1 MLWAMVRLRAP
12 SVVLVLLVLFSTH
25 STPLTTFG
33 DLALPEQEIIVQ
45 QDGLS
50 WTIFPL
56 IGDESPSDF
65 YSYAHFQ
72 SESPLVQGGN
82 SVLFL
87 YAHDQMLNLFII
99 HSARRDGTSERVA
112 SFDFGGLPRTAF
124 TLVKDDPDDSYWLSP
139 PSGTITWRW
148 SQGFTDGVV
157 LGGLTGEF
165 AITIYPQFND
175 AITRWLLISGS
186 VQGLQY
192 SELPSLNT
200 PVTLQVRLPDP
211 AASFTYLPT
220 APIVGES
227 VSFEASASRSS
238 AGPIVQYSWDFDG
251 NGLFDL
257 SSFRPSTTYTF
268 ETPGDYAVAL
278 RIVDSLGRTASQ
290 TTIVPVSR
298 EAIRVTR
305 LIKTFLPDFQTLPDY
320 HLFVE
325 LLIETNMTVF
335 GLGFKE
341 EPPEG
346 WRIQPMENGGAQLNT
361 SNSLEWVFLET
372 LHPGTLRKLTYRVDV
387 PPGEEPGVYRF
398 TGQVVSGSPQ
408 VISTI
413 QGDSEVRVIRSL
425 SIELAISHL
434 SDKGEIDLT
443 LGNYIRF
450 NQILQA
456 VALWQEGKPVPETDG
471 KRIDLNMMVRLV
483 AYWLTD
489 TPTNQSLPAGS
500 G

>member
-12 SVVLVLLVLFSTH
+12 ILVLVLWVLFSIHVAPVT
-25 STPLTTFG
+25 SFG
-33 DLALPEQEIIVQ
+33 DPAPPEQEIIVQ

-56 IGDESPSDF
+56 RGDESPSDF

-72 SESPLVQGGN
+72 SENPLVQGSS

-87 YAHDQMLNLFII
+87 YAHDQILNLFII
-99 HSARRDGTSERVA
+99 HSARRDGTSERA
-112 SFDFGGLPRTAF
+112 TSFDFGGLPPTAF
-124 TLVKDDPDDSYWLSP
+124 TLLKDDPDDSYWLSP
-139 PSGTITWRW
+139 PSGTISWRW
-148 SQGFTDGVV
+148 TQGFTDGVV

-165 AITIYPQFND
+165 TLTIYPQFND
-175 AITRWLLISGS
+175 AVNRWFLISAS
-186 VQGLQY
+186 MQGPQY

-211 AASFTYLPT
+211 SASFTYLPT
-220 APIVGES
+220 EPIVGES
-227 VSFEASASRSS
+227 VSFEASGSRSS

-251 NGLFDL
+251 DGLSDL
-257 SSFRPSTTYTF
+257 SSIRPYATHIFQTA
-268 ETPGDYAVAL
+268 GDHAVAL
-278 RIVDSLGRTASQ
+278 RIVDSLGRSASQ
-290 TTIVPVSR
+290 TTIVPVR
-298 EAIRVTR
+298 GEAIRVTR
-305 LIKTFLPDFQTLPDY
+305 VIKTFLPDFQTLPDY

-325 LLIETNMTVF
+325 LLIETHMTVF

-346 WRIQPMENGGAQLNT
+346 WQIQPMENGGAQLNT

-387 PPGEEPGVYRF
+387 PAGAGPGVYRF

-425 SIELAISHL
+425 SVELAISHL
-434 SDKGEIDLT
+434 NDQGAIDLT

-450 NQILQA
+450 TQILQA

-489 TPTNQSLPAGS
+489 TPTNQPLPSGS